1 MDARALR
8 TSHLVAA
15 AVFVAAVLV
24 LAVQLITPSPV
35 VVSVGESGAETM
47 QVGQYFTY
55 GEVAVV
61 AAAAL
66 VSGVSGTYLVLGGRD
81 TSPSDPQPAS
91 ARGETSGRPTAIGTV
106 DARDDVT
113 TARDGGSEPPD
124 DDPPDPRE
132 RRAETLDRLAG
143 NEATVFSKL
152 LDADGEIPQR
162 ALVEGTDLS
171 KATVSRT
178 LDNLEH
184 RGLVERKRS
193 GIGNTVHLLE
203 RRSRP

>member
-1 MDARALR
+1 MNARALR
-8 TSHLVAA
+8 TSHLAA
-15 AVFVAAVLV
+15 AVVFIAAVLV

-35 VVSVGESGAETM
+35 VVSVGESGAETT

-55 GEVAVV
+55 DEVAVV
-61 AAAAL
+61 AVAAL
-66 VSGVSGTYLVLGGRD
+66 VSGASGTYLVLGGRARA
-81 TSPSDPQPAS
+81 PADP
-91 ARGETSGRPTAIGTV
+91 PTANGPAEPAPSPAANGGG
-106 DARDDVT
+106 DADRAADD
-113 TARDGGSEPPD
+113 SED
-124 DDPPDPRE
+124 RRE
-132 RRAETLDRLAG
+132 RREATLDRLG
-143 NEATVFSKL
+143 DNEATIYSML

-193 GIGNTVHLLE
+193 GIGNTVHLQE
-203 RRSRP
+203 REIRP